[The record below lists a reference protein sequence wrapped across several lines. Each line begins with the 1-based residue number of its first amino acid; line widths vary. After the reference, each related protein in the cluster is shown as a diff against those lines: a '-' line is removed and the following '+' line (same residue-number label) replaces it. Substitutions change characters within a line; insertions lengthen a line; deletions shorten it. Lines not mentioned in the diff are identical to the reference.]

1 MKILYKMLLSFVS
14 IVLIFGII
22 MTIVASNDSQ
32 REQKNLVFLYE
43 ERGVS
48 IAKTLD
54 STVESDAQL
63 QTDAQTILDTLMAS
77 DLGVT
82 EISIHAKAP
91 EGQTESGYWRV
102 ASSDKSIV
110 HTASDPEDLDAI
122 TTDKYNV
129 IFANEDGLPIIDVTY
144 PLHDASGKA
153 FATTGIK
160 FDMTAIQSHMMPTKV
175 IFISLFTTLVAIIA
189 TFVVANSITK
199 PITHLKDVADNVSMG
214 DLQQTVTIT
223 GDDEIG
229 ELAQSFQRMI
239 NAFKISQALNEE
251 ECGSN

>member
-1 MKILYKMLLSFVS
+1 MKILLKMLLSFVS
-14 IVLIFGII
+14 IVMIFGVII
-22 MTIVASNDSQ
+22 TIAASNDSQ
-32 REQKNLVFLYE
+32 REQKNLVYLYE

-48 IAKTLD
+48 VAKTLD
-54 STVESDAQL
+54 ASIESDAQL

-91 EGQTESGYWRV
+91 EGQTESGYWRL

-122 TTDKYNV
+122 TTNKYNV
-129 IFANEDGLPIIDVTY
+129 IFANEDGVPIIDVTY

-153 FATTGIK
+153 FATAGIK
-160 FDMTAIQSHMMPTKV
+160 FDMTAIQSQMIPTSV
-175 IFISLFTTLVAIIA
+175 LLIALIITLLAIIA
-189 TFVVANSITK
+189 TFIVANSITK
-199 PITHLKDVADNVSMG
+199 PIEKLRAIADKVSMG
-214 DLQQTVTIT
+214 DLQQKVTIT

-229 ELAQSFQRMI
+229 ELGQSFQRMI
-239 NAFKISQALNEE
+239 NAFKMSQALNE
-251 ECGSN
+251 

>member
-1 MKILYKMLLSFVS
+1 MKILLKMLLSFVS
-14 IVLIFGII
+14 IVMIFGVII
-22 MTIVASNDSQ
+22 TIAASNDSQ
-32 REQKNLVFLYE
+32 REQKNLVYLYE

-48 IAKTLD
+48 VAKTLD
-54 STVESDAQL
+54 ASIESDAQL

-91 EGQTESGYWRV
+91 EGQTESGYWRL

-122 TTDKYNV
+122 TTNKYNV
-129 IFANEDGLPIIDVTY
+129 IFANEDGVPIIDVTY

-153 FATTGIK
+153 FATAGIK
-160 FDMTAIQSHMMPTKV
+160 FDMTAIQSQMIPTNV
-175 IFISLFTTLVAIIA
+175 LLIALIITLLAIIA
-189 TFVVANSITK
+189 TFIVANSITK
-199 PITHLKDVADNVSMG
+199 PIEKLRVIADKVSMG
-214 DLQQTVTIT
+214 DLQQKVTIT

-229 ELAQSFQRMI
+229 ELGQSFQRMI
-239 NAFKISQALNEE
+239 NAFKMSQALNE
-251 ECGSN
+251 

>member
-1 MKILYKMLLSFVS
+1 MKILLKMLLSFVS
-14 IVLIFGII
+14 IVMIFGVII
-22 MTIVASNDSQ
+22 TIAASNDSQ
-32 REQKNLVFLYE
+32 REQKNLVYLYE

-48 IAKTLD
+48 VAKTLD
-54 STVESDAQL
+54 ASIESDAQL

-91 EGQTESGYWRV
+91 EGQTESGYWRL

-122 TTDKYNV
+122 TTNKYNV
-129 IFANEDGLPIIDVTY
+129 IFANEDGVPIIDVTY

-153 FATTGIK
+153 FATAGIK
-160 FDMTAIQSHMMPTKV
+160 FDMTAIQSQMIPTNV
-175 IFISLFTTLVAIIA
+175 LLIALIITLLAIIA
-189 TFVVANSITK
+189 TFIVANSITK
-199 PITHLKDVADNVSMG
+199 PIEKLRAIADKVSMG
-214 DLQQTVTIT
+214 DLQQKVTIT

-229 ELAQSFQRMI
+229 ELGQSFQRMI
-239 NAFKISQALNEE
+239 NAFKMSQALNE
-251 ECGSN
+251 

>member
-1 MKILYKMLLSFVS
+1 M
-14 IVLIFGII
+14 IFGVII
-22 MTIVASNDSQ
+22 TIAASNDSQ
-32 REQKNLVFLYE
+32 REQKNLVYLYE

-48 IAKTLD
+48 VAKTLD
-54 STVESDAQL
+54 ASIESDAQL

-91 EGQTESGYWRV
+91 EGQTESGYWRL

-122 TTDKYNV
+122 TTNKYNV
-129 IFANEDGLPIIDVTY
+129 IFANEDGVPIIDVTY

-153 FATTGIK
+153 FATAGIK
-160 FDMTAIQSHMMPTKV
+160 FDMTAIQSQMIPTSV
-175 IFISLFTTLVAIIA
+175 LLIALIITLLAIIA
-189 TFVVANSITK
+189 TFIVANSITK
-199 PITHLKDVADNVSMG
+199 PIEKLRAIADKVSMG
-214 DLQQTVTIT
+214 DLQQKVTIT

-229 ELAQSFQRMI
+229 ELGQSFQRMI
-239 NAFKISQALNEE
+239 NAFKMSQALNE
-251 ECGSN
+251 

>member
-1 MKILYKMLLSFVS
+1 M
-14 IVLIFGII
+14 IFGVII
-22 MTIVASNDSQ
+22 TIAASNDSQ
-32 REQKNLVFLYE
+32 REQKNLVYLYE

-48 IAKTLD
+48 VAKTLD
-54 STVESDAQL
+54 ASIESDAQL

-91 EGQTESGYWRV
+91 EGQTESGYWRL

-122 TTDKYNV
+122 TTNKYNV
-129 IFANEDGLPIIDVTY
+129 IFANEDGVPIIDVTY

-153 FATTGIK
+153 FATAGIK
-160 FDMTAIQSHMMPTKV
+160 FDMTAIQSQMIPTNV
-175 IFISLFTTLVAIIA
+175 LLIALIITLLAIIA
-189 TFVVANSITK
+189 TFIVANSITK
-199 PITHLKDVADNVSMG
+199 PIEKLRVIADKVSMG
-214 DLQQTVTIT
+214 DLQQKVTIT

-229 ELAQSFQRMI
+229 ELGQSFQRMI
-239 NAFKISQALNEE
+239 NAFKMSQALNE
-251 ECGSN
+251 

>member
-1 MKILYKMLLSFVS
+1 M
-14 IVLIFGII
+14 IFGVII
-22 MTIVASNDSQ
+22 TIAASNDSQ
-32 REQKNLVFLYE
+32 REQKNLVYLYE

-54 STVESDAQL
+54 ASIESDAQL

-91 EGQTESGYWRV
+91 EGQTESGYWRL

-122 TTDKYNV
+122 TTNKYNV
-129 IFANEDGLPIIDVTY
+129 IFANEDGVPIIDVTY

-153 FATTGIK
+153 FATAGIK
-160 FDMTAIQSHMMPTKV
+160 FDMTAIQSQMIPTNV
-175 IFISLFTTLVAIIA
+175 LLIALIITLLAIIA
-189 TFVVANSITK
+189 TFIVANSITK
-199 PITHLKDVADNVSMG
+199 PIEKLRVIADKVSMG
-214 DLQQTVTIT
+214 DLQQKVTIT

-229 ELAQSFQRMI
+229 ELGQSFQRMI
-239 NAFKISQALNEE
+239 NAFKMSQALNE
-251 ECGSN
+251 

>member
-1 MKILYKMLLSFVS
+1 M
-14 IVLIFGII
+14 IFGVII
-22 MTIVASNDSQ
+22 TIAASNDSQ
-32 REQKNLVFLYE
+32 REQKNLVYLYE

-54 STVESDAQL
+54 ASIESDAQL
-63 QTDAQTILDTLMAS
+63 QTDAQTILDTLMTS

-91 EGQTESGYWRV
+91 EGQTESGYWRL

-122 TTDKYNV
+122 TTNKYNV
-129 IFANEDGLPIIDVTY
+129 IFANEDGVPIIDVTY

-153 FATTGIK
+153 FATAGIK
-160 FDMTAIQSHMMPTKV
+160 FDMTAIQSQMIPTNV
-175 IFISLFTTLVAIIA
+175 LLIALIITLLAIIA
-189 TFVVANSITK
+189 TFIVANSITK
-199 PITHLKDVADNVSMG
+199 PIEKLRAIADKVSMG
-214 DLQQTVTIT
+214 DLQQKVTIT

-229 ELAQSFQRMI
+229 ELGQSFQRMI
-239 NAFKISQALNEE
+239 NAFKMSQALNE
-251 ECGSN
+251 